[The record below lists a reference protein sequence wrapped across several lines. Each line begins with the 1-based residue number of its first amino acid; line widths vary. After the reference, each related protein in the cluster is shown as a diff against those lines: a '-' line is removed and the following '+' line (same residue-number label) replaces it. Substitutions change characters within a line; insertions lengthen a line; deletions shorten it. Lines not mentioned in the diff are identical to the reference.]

1 MKTNKKILFITAVT
15 IFASL
20 FFCVVL
26 VHAFFYTGGDEI
38 SLSTP
43 FVSLADIPKLIFPE
57 IFATKNFK
65 IVYPTSYPERL
76 RIPSIKVDA
85 NIQYVGVTKMGKM
98 ATPNNFTD
106 VGWYKNGTV
115 PGEKGSAVIAGHVDD
130 GLAFP
135 AVFANLGEMKIGDNI
150 YIDTIGGKTLDF
162 KITNIQNYSAEADAT
177 EIFTQ
182 NDANY
187 LKLITCTGVWLQEQ
201 RTHNQRLVITAEQ
214 L

>member
-1 MKTNKKILFITAVT
+1 MFIQ
-15 IFASL
+15 L
-20 FFCVVL
+20 L
-26 VHAFFYTGGDEI
+26 
-38 SLSTP
+38 
-43 FVSLADIPKLIFPE
+43 IP
-57 IFATKNFK
+57 NDY
-65 IVYPTSYPERL
+65 VYL
-76 RIPSIKVDA
+76 KIKVDA
-85 NIQYVGVTKMGKM
+85 NIQYVGVTKAGKM

-135 AVFANLGEMKIGDNI
+135 AVFADLGEMKIGDDI

-162 KITNIQNYSAEADAT
+162 KITNIQSYPALADAT

-187 LKLITCTGVWLQEQ
+187 LKLITCTGVWSQ
-201 RTHNQRLVITAEQ
+201 THKTHDQRLVITAKQ
-214 L
+214 VI